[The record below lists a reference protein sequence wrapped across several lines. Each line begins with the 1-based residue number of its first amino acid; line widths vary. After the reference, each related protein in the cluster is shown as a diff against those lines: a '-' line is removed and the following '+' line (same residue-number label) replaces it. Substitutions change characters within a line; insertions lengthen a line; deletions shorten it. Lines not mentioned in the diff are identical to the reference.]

1 MVQQSYVFPKTTPYT
16 TVNQG
21 QTNMRSTSQRIY
33 QPQAASMNCVDS
45 SPMLGN
51 DYAQW
56 SLGRGRGSFAEF
68 SKTTNAAKNF
78 QYQNSDNMNATSFTS
93 SSTIPA
99 TMSAYT
105 TMAPV
110 PIGDSFTIDRTSPS
124 TAYNSYSSTNTSI
137 EPNDLIAF
145 ETPIMKN
152 DWWQSTPRNCND
164 QYQTDFDAMVV
175 HDGLPR
181 CSLQHNNN
189 PWDIGAT
196 SCAAELMSQ
205 DTVSPKDV
213 LTLEVP
219 LAMSTSGSSQ
229 GTVPDSS
236 DSSTGCSSRDNTA
249 DYSGS
254 EKLSVVERPIRRQRQ
269 MLPAEPE
276 VTRRHVPVVPSNDFP
291 PSKNTR
297 RSSVKTKSSTKSTP
311 TVDDLYP
318 SPPSKETDVARK
330 TPSPKKIEPK
340 PTTKITLRHS
350 PKPTA
355 TEQATH
361 HRTEKDNFL
370 INSKL
375 AGMSYKE
382 IRRKGKFTEAES
394 TLRGRFRTLTK
405 HKAARVRKP
414 EWDDNDVSGL
424 DLLFVFR

>member
-1 MVQQSYVFPKTTPYT
+1 
-16 TVNQG
+16 
-21 QTNMRSTSQRIY
+21 MRPTSQRVY
-33 QPQAASMNCVDS
+33 RPQATSMNCVDS

-78 QYQNSDNMNATSFTS
+78 QYQNSDDMNAPSFTLNS
-93 SSTIPA
+93 SIPA
-99 TMSAYT
+99 SMSTYT

-110 PIGDSFTIDRTSPS
+110 TIGDSFSTDRTSPS
-124 TAYNSYSSTNTSI
+124 TAYSSYSSTNTSI
-137 EPNDLIAF
+137 QPNEIMTF
-145 ETPIMKN
+145 ETPVMKN
-152 DWWQSTPRNCND
+152 NWWQSTPRNCKA
-164 QYQTDFDAMVV
+164 QYQTDFDVMAG

-181 CSLQHNNN
+181 YPIQQNNN
-189 PWDIGAT
+189 PWDIGT
-196 SCAAELMSQ
+196 SLDVSQLISQ

-213 LTLEVP
+213 LRLEVP

-236 DSSTGCSSRDNTA
+236 DSSTEYSSRDNSA

-254 EKLSVVERPIRRQRQ
+254 EKMSVVEQPVRKHRQ

-276 VTRRHVPVVPSNDFP
+276 IVRRHVPVVPSNDFP

-297 RSSVKTKSSTKSTP
+297 RCSVKTKSSTKSTP
-311 TVDDLYP
+311 PVNGYYP
-318 SPPSKETDVARK
+318 SPPSKKSDVPVPK

-340 PTTKITLRHS
+340 PTAKITLRHS
-350 PKPTA
+350 PRPTS

-414 EWDDNDVSGL
+414 EWDDNDVSASTL
-424 DLLFVFR
+424 QIILR